1 MYRKM
6 INRTSFDL
14 LYSPKIYGMFS
25 EAYIVKK
32 LTRPSTSL
40 GFDGSG
46 GGVCTIGTVA
56 VVGIAR
62 PRSRIAGC
70 IPS

>member
-1 MYRKM
+1 MECLR
-6 INRTSFDL
+6 NL
-14 LYSPKIYGMFS
+14 
-25 EAYIVKK
+25 AKK

-46 GGVCTIGTVA
+46 GGVCTIGTDA